1 MTQEQYEILLKHEA
15 QLKLAYKSRQ
25 LSALTSGAVLELA
38 TVFEQLGYQ
47 LDNRQCGHCV
57 VQMCAKLG
65 DLMIRYEKTLPKEP
79 EYQFPIPNPRFPEP
93 EQEPQSNDEQPV
105 DEPANDAPIID
116 EPIEQE
122 DAQDVPEQVEQ
133 PTDEPKLEVVTIPE
147 SEVNEHKAKK
157 SNKKNEKE

>member
-15 QLKLAYKSRQ
+15 QLRLAYKSRQ

-65 DLMIRYEKTLPKEP
+65 ELMIRYEETLPKEP
-79 EYQFPIPNPRFPEP
+79 EYQFPIPEPRFPEP

-105 DEPANDAPIID
+105 DEP
-116 EPIEQE
+116 IEQE
-122 DAQDVPEQVEQ
+122 VVQDVLEQVEQ
-133 PTDEPKLEVVTIPE
+133 PADEPKSEVVTVPE
-147 SEVNEHKAKK
+147 PEIINTPEPEVTEQKAKK

>member
-15 QLKLAYKSRQ
+15 QLRLAYKSRQ

-65 DLMIRYEKTLPKEP
+65 ELMIRYEETLPKEP
-79 EYQFPIPNPRFPEP
+79 EYQFPIPEPRFPEP
-93 EQEPQSNDEQPV
+93 EQ
-105 DEPANDAPIID
+105 
-116 EPIEQE
+116 
-122 DAQDVPEQVEQ
+122 VEQ
-133 PTDEPKLEVVTIPE
+133 PADEPKSEVVTVPE
-147 SEVNEHKAKK
+147 PEIINTPEPEVTEQKAKK